1 MTSNNASTSCSTN
14 SRRYQRILT
23 IRTPEE
29 QKVPGNS
36 RTSSSAA
43 AATKRKIGYSLCEAR
58 NVRHRT
64 TAIVLFYPLAA
75 TSLIVDVAAES
86 QSYDNYHASVLCVDR
101 PGVASTDSLP
111 SGMSSIEQIG
121 RHADDVLAVLNHHG
135 IKSVYILGVCLG
147 HAYAV
152 QVARRLLRQ
161 STDKVHDS
169 SEEYANNPNPQN
181 GSQSL
186 PSSCILK
193 GLTLVAPF
201 VSPACPSSW
210 RIARLGA
217 SVPNFVLRAATSAFT
232 TIGSAS
238 MPLFLTP
245 NQLKKLIS
253 TEEQEEFGWSSSVVA
268 DEDGDDGDDE
278 NYARAVQ
285 LALKMHKLSGNAQA
299 IEARLGADPSWQQL
313 CDDFGKELQMSPYSI
328 PIRILACREDKVA
341 PLESVLWI
349 ADRSYGGKDAVE
361 IDERVHSHEVMTM
374 FGGPPGHPV
383 IMHEIVR
390 GWKLL

>member
-101 PGVASTDSLP
+101 PGVANTDSLP
-111 SGMSSIEQIG
+111 SGSTNSIEQIE

-147 HAYAV
+147 HAFAV

-161 STDKVHDS
+161 STD
-169 SEEYANNPNPQN
+169 
-181 GSQSL
+181 
-186 PSSCILK
+186 
-193 GLTLVAPF
+193 
-201 VSPACPSSW
+201 
-210 RIARLGA
+210 
-217 SVPNFVLRAATSAFT
+217 
-232 TIGSAS
+232 
-238 MPLFLTP
+238 
-245 NQLKKLIS
+245 
-253 TEEQEEFGWSSSVVA
+253 
-268 DEDGDDGDDE
+268 
-278 NYARAVQ
+278 
-285 LALKMHKLSGNAQA
+285 
-299 IEARLGADPSWQQL
+299 
-313 CDDFGKELQMSPYSI
+313 
-328 PIRILACREDKVA
+328 
-341 PLESVLWI
+341 
-349 ADRSYGGKDAVE
+349 
-361 IDERVHSHEVMTM
+361 
-374 FGGPPGHPV
+374 
-383 IMHEIVR
+383 
-390 GWKLL
+390 